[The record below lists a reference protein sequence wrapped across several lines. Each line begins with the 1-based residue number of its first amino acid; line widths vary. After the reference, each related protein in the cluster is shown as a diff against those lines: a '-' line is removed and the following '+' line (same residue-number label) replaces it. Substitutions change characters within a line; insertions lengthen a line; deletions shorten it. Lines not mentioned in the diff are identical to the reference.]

1 MSSTTQ
7 TSSAAIEGRLWSV
20 RADDWAAIQE
30 RQVAPAYE
38 AALDALRVGPST
50 RLLDAG
56 CGAGMFMRLAADRG
70 ADVHGL
76 DASEGLLAHAR
87 GRVPGAPLLQGELEQ
102 LPYEDAS
109 FDIVTG
115 FNSFQYAARPAVAL
129 AEAGASPGPSGR
141 VLLLNWAPAEL
152 CEAAGYLMAL
162 GRLMPPPPPGTPGPF
177 ALSDS
182 GSAQRAVR
190 RRRTRRPGRRGRR
203 MRVALPGRAD
213 RGRRVDV
220 LRSRRRGDRARR
232 RTGSACSDPSRSSSR
247 FAPPPAATASRTSFA
262 MSSAL
267 PAAELARDAV
277 RGR

>member
-20 RADDWAAIQE
+20 RADDWAGIQE

-56 CGAGMFMRLAADRG
+56 CGAGMFIRLAADRG

-87 GRVPGAPLLQGELEQ
+87 SRVPAAPLLQGELEQ

-109 FDIVTG
+109 FDVVTG

-129 AEAGASPGPSGR
+129 AEARRVARPEGL

-152 CEAAGYLMAL
+152 CEAAGYLVAL
-162 GRLMPPPPPGTPGPF
+162 GALMPPPPRGAPGPF
-177 ALSDS
+177 ALSDVDALKALFDEVGLDVIAVDDVECVWSYPDQPTAIAGLLCS
-182 GSAQRAVR
+182 GPVVGVAEHAGEQAVR
-190 RRRTRRPGRRGRR
+190 
-203 MRVALPGRAD
+203 
-213 RGRRVDV
+213 
-220 LRSRRRGDRARR
+220 
-232 RTGSACSDPSRSSSR
+232 
-247 FAPPPAATASRTSFA
+247 AATRSFLEPFRTADGGYRITNVFRYVIGTPRS
-262 MSSAL
+262 
-267 PAAELARDAV
+267 
-277 RGR
+277 

>member
-7 TSSAAIEGRLWSV
+7 MGTAAIEGRLWSV

-38 AALDALRVGPST
+38 AALDALGVGPST

-56 CGAGMFMRLAADRG
+56 CGAGMLLRLAADRG

-87 GRVPGAPLLQGELEQ
+87 SRVPGAPLLQGELEQ
-102 LPYEDAS
+102 LPYEDAG

-129 AEAGASPGPSGR
+129 AEARRVAVPEGR

-162 GRLMPPPPPGTPGPF
+162 GRLIPPPPPGTPGSF
-177 ALSDS
+177 ALSDAEAL
-182 GSAQRAVR
+182 GALFDEAGLDVIAVE
-190 RRRTRRPGRRGRR
+190 
-203 MRVALPGRAD
+203 
-213 RGRRVDV
+213 DV
-220 LRSRRRGDRARR
+220 ECMWS
-232 RTGSACSDPSRSSSR
+232 
-247 FAPPPAATASRTSFA
+247 
-262 MSSAL
+262 
-267 PAAELARDAV
+267 
-277 RGR
+277 

>member
-129 AEAGASPGPSGR
+129 AEAQARRRARGPRVAAQLGSGGAVRSGR
-141 VLLLNWAPAEL
+141 
-152 CEAAGYLMAL
+152 
-162 GRLMPPPPPGTPGPF
+162 
-177 ALSDS
+177 
-182 GSAQRAVR
+182 
-190 RRRTRRPGRRGRR
+190 
-203 MRVALPGRAD
+203 LP
-213 RGRRVDV
+213 
-220 LRSRRRGDRARR
+220 DRARP
-232 RTGSACSDPSRSSSR
+232 AD
-247 FAPPPAATASRTSFA
+247 AAPAARDPRSVCTLGQPKRSARCSTTPDSTSWLSRTSNA
-262 MSSAL
+262 CGATRTSRPLS
-267 PAAELARDAV
+267 P
-277 RGR
+277 G

>member
-1 MSSTTQ
+1 MSGTTY

-30 RQVAPAYE
+30 RQVAPAYQ
-38 AALDALRVGPST
+38 AALDALRVGPRS

-70 ADVHGL
+70 ADVYGL

-115 FNSFQYAARPAVAL
+115 FNSFQYAARPEVAL
-129 AEAGASPGPSGR
+129 AEARRVAVRGGR

-152 CEAAGYLMAL
+152 CEATGYLTAL

-177 ALSDS
+177 ALSDTGALSALFDEAGLDVLAVEDVECVWRYPDEPTAVAGLMCS
-182 GSAQRAVR
+182 GPVVGVIEHAGEPAVR
-190 RRRTRRPGRRGRR
+190 
-203 MRVALPGRAD
+203 
-213 RGRRVDV
+213 
-220 LRSRRRGDRARR
+220 
-232 RTGSACSDPSRSSSR
+232 
-247 FAPPPAATASRTSFA
+247 AATASFLEPFRT
-262 MSSAL
+262 
-267 PAAELARDAV
+267 PAGGYRITNV
-277 RGR
+277 FRYVIGTPRS